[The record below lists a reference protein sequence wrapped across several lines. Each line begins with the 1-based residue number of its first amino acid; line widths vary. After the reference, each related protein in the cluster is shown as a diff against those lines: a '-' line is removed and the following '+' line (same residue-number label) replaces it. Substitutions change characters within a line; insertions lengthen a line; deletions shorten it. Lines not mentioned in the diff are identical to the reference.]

1 MKYLRE
7 NINLLLC
14 PVAVLSFLISATTYV
29 PPISDSFKQFLVCAS
44 ILSIVLPVA
53 VLIFGLMDIFKYK
66 RNVVLNYI
74 CILIV
79 AVPWII
85 VLWLL
90 YMAT

>member
-29 PPISDSFKQFLVCAS
+29 PPLSDSFKLFLNCAG
-44 ILSIVLPVA
+44 ILSIVLSVA
-53 VLIFGLMDIFKYK
+53 VLIFGLIDIFKYK
-66 RNVVLNYI
+66 RNVVLNYM

-79 AVPWII
+79 AAPWII
-85 VLWLL
+85 VLRLL
-90 YMAT
+90 AK

>member
-1 MKYLRE
+1 MHYFRN

-29 PPISDSFKQFLVCAS
+29 PPISDSFKRFLFCAS
-44 ILSIVLPVA
+44 ILSIALPVA

-66 RNVVLNYI
+66 RKVALNYL

-79 AVPWII
+79 AAPWII
-85 VLWLL
+85 VLWL
-90 YMAT
+90 